1 MDPMNLALVGVF
13 MADFKWVL
21 GAAIGGPVILGWL
34 LHWFLR

>member
-21 GAAIGGPVILGWL
+21 GLMIGGPVVLGWL
-34 LHWFLR
+34 LHWWIR